1 MTEGIGV
8 EERLLRK
15 TDKPSEDLSCNWHYK
30 RSPSY
35 NASASTNARG
45 KWCIFVSPTEVDEVW
60 SKISGAIENDQLLC
74 AKVSTALR
82 SMGRDGH
89 VICVYTR
96 DWADRQDLMRA
107 RAVLRSLG
115 FVKELGYKRDL
126 DTRNGIYGAG
136 EWYLCA

>member
-1 MTEGIGV
+1 MKEGIGV
-8 EERLLRK
+8 EEQLSWK

-35 NASASTNARG
+35 NDSASTDATG

-60 SKISGAIENDQLLC
+60 NKISGAIESNQLLC

-96 DWADRQDLMRA
+96 DWADRQDLVRV
-107 RAVLRSLG
+107 RVVLQSLG
-115 FVKELGYKRDL
+115 FVQELGYRRDI
-126 DTRNGIYGAG
+126 DTRNRIYGSG
-136 EWYLCA
+136 EWYLRA

>member
-35 NASASTNARG
+35 NDSASTNARD

-96 DWADRQDLMRA
+96 EWADRQDLMRA
-107 RAVLRSLG
+107 REVLHLLG
-115 FVKELGYKRDL
+115 FVKELGYKRDI
-126 DTRNGIYGAG
+126 DTRNTIYGSG
-136 EWYLCA
+136 EWYLRA